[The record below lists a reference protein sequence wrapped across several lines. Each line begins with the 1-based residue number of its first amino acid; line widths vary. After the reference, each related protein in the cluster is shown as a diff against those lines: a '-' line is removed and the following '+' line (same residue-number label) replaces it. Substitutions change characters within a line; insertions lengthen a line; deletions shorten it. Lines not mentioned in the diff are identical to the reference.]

1 MKVAFIVQ
9 RYGEDIIG
17 GAEYLT
23 RLVAEHMTKYCDVEV
38 LSTCAKDYHTW
49 KNEYKKGTETVNGIQ
64 VRRFANS
71 KKRDLNKHGKI
82 QEKAFF
88 TTHNLKDEILWIN
101 EQGPYCPELIDYIS
115 KNKGNYDAFVF
126 FTFRYYPSYYGI
138 KEVGNKSL
146 VAPFAENDPALDLST
161 TKELFTNVRG
171 IVYSTPEEQNLIKAK
186 TDLKEEGKI
195 FDIVGCGIEIPE
207 IITEY
212 KSLEDQDYILYLGRI
227 EGSKGCYQLFE
238 YYLELLKE
246 SPEIPSLV
254 LAGYDVIG
262 VPKHDKIKYLGFVSE
277 AEKYS
282 LLKNARFL
290 IMPSPYESLS
300 LVTLESMG
308 CGTPVLVNGECDVL
322 KGHCKRSNAGLW
334 YQNYDE
340 FRECLN
346 FLCSNRDILDKMG
359 DNGRKFIEKNYTWKK
374 VEMKYLHLLEEL
386 TKKVAL
392 LEN

>member
-1 MKVAFIVQ
+1 MKIAFVVQ

-23 RLVAEHMTKYCDVEV
+23 RLIAEHMIKYHEIEV

-49 KNEYKKGTETVNGIQ
+49 KNEYKKGTETINGVL

-71 KKRDLNKHGKI
+71 KKRDLTTHIKI

-88 TTHNLKDEILWIN
+88 ATHNLKDEISWID
-101 EQGPYCPELIDYIS
+101 EQGPYCPELIEYIS
-115 KNKGNYDAFVF
+115 KNKDNYDAFVF
-126 FTFRYYPSYYGI
+126 FTFRYYPSYYGL
-138 KEVGNKSL
+138 KEVGNKAL
-146 VAPFAENDPALDLST
+146 IAPFAENDPALDLST
-161 TKELFTNVRG
+161 TKEIFRNVRG
-171 IVYSTPEEQNLIKAK
+171 IIYSTPEEQNLIKAK
-186 TDLKEEGKI
+186 TGLKEEEKL
-195 FDIVGCGIEIPE
+195 FEIVGCGIEVPEVIPE
-207 IITEY
+207 Y
-212 KSLEDQDYILYLGRI
+212 KGLKDQNYVLYLGRI

-238 YYLELLKE
+238 YYLQLLNE
-246 SPEIPSLV
+246 SREIPSLV
-254 LAGYDVIG
+254 LAGYDAIG

-308 CGTPVLVNGECDVL
+308 CGTAVLVNGECEVL
-322 KGHCKRSNAGLW
+322 KGHCMRSNAGLW

-340 FRECLN
+340 FTECLN
-346 FLCSNRDILDKMG
+346 FLCSNPIVLNKMG
-359 DNGRKFIEKNYTWKK
+359 NNGKEYITKNYTWEK
-374 VEMKYLHLLEEL
+374 VEMKYLQLLDEL
-386 TKKVAL
+386 TKK
-392 LEN
+392 